1 MDYKLSILTGNKK
14 NQLIAAGN
22 PVELKP
28 VDIRS
33 YESDNISISEEIQSS
48 YKEKNLSGH
57 DIFNVIGNALAI
69 EDIHQGDLVLGKLLN
84 SEEKTQIKSGD
95 VLIFRINHESERYK
109 NFPNIPDFKLRKF
122 RTFISFSNEENDNET
137 IIAQVAPIM
146 SEIQQPHIKE
156 KFIKKLDEAKKVLK
170 GESLLLLSVNYLN
183 EDIDFSFHTLADLY
197 ARVDYIAKIEKNG
210 EHNEIKELIS
220 VNENKDEHLKKALQ
234 YLASHKINQYFCSTK
249 ESFRKEALINIF
261 THAQS
266 QIRGAFN
273 RLSDITNDN
282 ELMFKLSEFLRKGG
296 KVDLIVYNN
305 DQWTFEQ
312 FILHYNLTNLET
324 LISIKQTP
332 QGAQFARND
341 NGIKNGITFC
351 LGDEDMY
358 VLRPNINAPFV
369 ECNFNNSDF
378 YNIISPIFEQ
388 QMQTLPNIGL

>member
-1 MDYKLSILTGNKK
+1 M
-14 NQLIAAGN
+14 
-22 PVELKP
+22 
-28 VDIRS
+28 
-33 YESDNISISEEIQSS
+33 
-48 YKEKNLSGH
+48 
-57 DIFNVIGNALAI
+57 
-69 EDIHQGDLVLGKLLN
+69 
-84 SEEKTQIKSGD
+84 
-95 VLIFRINHESERYK
+95 IFRINHESERYK

>member
-48 YKEKNLSGH
+48 YKEKNLSGY

-69 EDIHQGDLVLGKLLN
+69 EDIHQGDLVLGKILN
-84 SEEKTQIKSGD
+84 AEEKTQIKSED

-210 EHNEIKELIS
+210 EHNEMKELIS

-305 DQWTFEQ
+305 DQWTLEQ
-312 FILHYNLTNLET
+312 FVAHYNLGDWAAR
-324 LISIKQTP
+324 ISIKQTP

-369 ECNFNNSDF
+369 ECNFNNRDF
-378 YNIISPIFEQ
+378 YDMISPIFEQ

>member
-14 NQLIAAGN
+14 TQLITAGN

-48 YKEKNLSGH
+48 YKEKNLSGY

-69 EDIHQGDLVLGKLLN
+69 EDIHQGDLVLGKILN
-84 SEEKTQIKSGD
+84 AEEKTQIKSED

-305 DQWTFEQ
+305 DQWTLEQ
-312 FILHYNLTNLET
+312 FVAHYNLGNWAAR
-324 LISIKQTP
+324 ISIKQTP

-369 ECNFNNSDF
+369 ECNFNNRDF
-378 YNIISPIFEQ
+378 YDMISPIFEQ